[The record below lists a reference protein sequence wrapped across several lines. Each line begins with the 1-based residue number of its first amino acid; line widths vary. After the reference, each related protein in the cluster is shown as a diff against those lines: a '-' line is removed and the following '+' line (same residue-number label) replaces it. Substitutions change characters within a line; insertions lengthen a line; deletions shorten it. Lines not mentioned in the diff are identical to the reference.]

1 MFQLML
7 PMAISIYTSLNDMSC
22 YVNTIVEI
30 ISDNKTNEFKHHR
43 GTMSYHSK

>member
-7 PMAISIYTSLNDMSC
+7 PMAISIHISLNDMSC

-30 ISDNKTNEFKHHR
+30 ISDNKK
-43 GTMSYHSK
+43 

>member
-7 PMAISIYTSLNDMSC
+7 PMAISIHISLNDMSC

-30 ISDNKTNEFKHHR
+30 ISDNKNEFKHHR